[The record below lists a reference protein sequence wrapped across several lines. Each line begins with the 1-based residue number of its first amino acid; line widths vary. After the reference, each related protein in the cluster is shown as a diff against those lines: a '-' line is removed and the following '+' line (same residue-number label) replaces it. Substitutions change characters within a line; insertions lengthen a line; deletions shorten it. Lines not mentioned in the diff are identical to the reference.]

1 MVNKKVREQLA
12 EMLDGRQY
20 RSETNEAI
28 LDFAT
33 KNDLVIVFGAS
44 DDLIEFRGAID
55 EEQPAWNGDF
65 HYFDKEGDFI
75 DYEDTES
82 YQGEINVIQS
92 KWCPLELP
100 NVSWS
105 YSTEIPHSTFQIKE
119 DNDVYC
125 IGIVFSI
132 NDLK

>member
-55 EEQPAWNGDF
+55 DEQSAWNGDD
-65 HYFDKEGDFI
+65 HYFDNEGDFI
-75 DYEDTES
+75 DSEDVDD
-82 YQGEINVIQS
+82 YDGELNVITS
-92 KWCPLELP
+92 KWCKLELP
-100 NVSWS
+100 DVSWS

-119 DNDVYC
+119 GDDVYC
-125 IGIVFSI
+125 VGIVFSI
-132 NDLK
+132 HNLK